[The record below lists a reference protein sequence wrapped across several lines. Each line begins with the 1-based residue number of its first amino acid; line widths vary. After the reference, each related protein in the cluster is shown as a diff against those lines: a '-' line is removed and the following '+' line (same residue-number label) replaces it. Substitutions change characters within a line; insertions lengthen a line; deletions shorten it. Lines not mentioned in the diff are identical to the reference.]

1 MLIERYRPKPHVDL
15 SPMLYWCEER
25 ELIRQKKEAGLAP
38 PWTKD
43 EILATYRFCNMRR
56 RDDRVSQWLIKN
68 LLTNASNQFS
78 EWSFI
83 QMVALGRWINWPN
96 TLIAMHD
103 EGLWPRP
110 ELNLEEIGEFL
121 DTLDNKVWTG
131 AYMIRAPDG
140 VYKNMGKGLFISS
153 IVVGNGLESVRP
165 ALLQAIKD
173 QSLEGTWKALSEALY
188 WGSFMSQQV
197 TSDLSYTPLLRHPH
211 DLFTWAAVGPGSA
224 RGFNRLMGRPLTT
237 AINEAE
243 WLPILIEWRSQ
254 IISKLGPAYEDLPL
268 TDVTNVLCEVDK
280 YLRVKNGEGRPRSI
294 YRSHAGLY

>member
-1 MLIERYRPKPHVDL
+1 MERYKSKPCANIE
-15 SPMLYWCEER
+15 PMLYWCAER
-25 ELIRQKKEAGLAP
+25 ESIRQKKEVGLVP
-38 PWTKD
+38 PWTSD
-43 EILATYRFCNMRR
+43 EILTTYRFCNMRR
-56 RDDRVSQWLIKN
+56 RDDRVSRWLVNN
-68 LLTNASNQFS
+68 LLANINNRFS

-83 QMVALGRWINWPN
+83 QMVALGRWINWPP
-96 TLIAMHD
+96 TLIVMRD
-103 EGLWPRP
+103 EGLWPRS

-131 AYMIRAPDG
+131 AYMIRAPSEG
-140 VYKNMGKGLFISS
+140 YRGMGKGSFISS
-153 IVVGNGLESVRP
+153 IVVGKGLESVRP

-197 TSDLSYTPLLRHPH
+197 TSDLSYTPLLRFPR

-224 RGFNRLMGRPLTT
+224 RGFNRLMGRSLTT
-237 AINEAE
+237 AINETE
-243 WLPILIEWRSQ
+243 WLSILIEWRAQ